1 MVAHE
6 GNSGEYHRAME
17 AGFGNLIHRMEGLVV
32 SGDGDESSSGENHFQ
47 VLKAIEAAELTI
59 QKLLIENKS
68 LKTELHATRHEI
80 DNYGTETTLD
90 HPAVGSRDAH
100 GHSQG
105 SYALQNSGSTII
117 QEIEKNI
124 FSGDSPQK
132 SSPGTLVVCQ
142 DIHRNIDDCSLHVYS
157 AQSYDQACNSN
168 GTLTRFADELIAAE
182 NSGFSQVPS
191 SPSRNQNEEEYN
203 LSSNVL
209 THGMMQVSDA
219 GNLDLVPKIRE
230 RDEEIMQL
238 KNYIADYAMK
248 EAQIRNEKCILEKKI
263 SYMRT
268 ALDQQQQDLVDAV
281 SKATSYRLDIL
292 DENIRLSLAL
302 QVARQECSIFV
313 SSLFHLLAEF
323 DMKPQAMD
331 AQSIVG
337 NLKILIENLRQ
348 QINFSEMNLKGSQYE
363 LVPCRTDQSGN
374 TFPLQISSHQSS
386 GLDMVPQQMY
396 SQPQTSTPS
405 LSAVAARDN
414 GENSGNHQY
423 EPVSMHLVT
432 RSPTRDDQGSS
443 SSRTGFSLGNA
454 VENSVSTHS
463 FVTQAS
469 THALQQSE
477 IYTDRN
483 HLYSSFV
490 HEAMDGANL
499 LVQQR
504 PTGVASALEDPSTS
518 FYSPHLPPVSEEPS
532 SSCSEAADDE
542 LLPAIEGLQIRGEAF
557 PGNQIEACGYSI
569 NGTAACNCAW
579 IREAE
584 DGSVTY
590 ITGANQP
597 AYVVTADDVDSR
609 LAIEIVPMDNQ
620 KRKGDLIR
628 EFANGKKKITCE
640 PSMQEKFQK
649 ILSDRHA
656 SFSVLLSNGL
666 MDIWGSAT
674 LNIKSEGYTIKCNEP
689 RVADSQKFSD
699 NIYIEI
705 PYGHSTEFL
714 IQSSRSAL
722 ILRAQDNWHRDLIV
736 LTLRLFQKLA
746 LQHKRKGKK
755 KMLFF

>member
-1 MVAHE
+1 FSIFLFPFVGWFAASSLVELRESYRQGRACSKSVAGVSSYMVAHE

-32 SGDGDESSSGENHFQ
+32 SGDGDESSSGENHIQ

-68 LKTELHATRHEI
+68 LKTELHRHEI

-105 SYALQNSGSTII
+105 SYALQKSGSTII

-132 SSPGTLVVCQ
+132 SSPGTLVVCP

-157 AQSYDQACNSN
+157 PQSYDQACNSN

-191 SPSRNQNEEEYN
+191 SPSRFF
-203 LSSNVL
+203 SIV
-209 THGMMQVSDA
+209 
-219 GNLDLVPKIRE
+219 LDLVPKIRE

-248 EAQIRNEKCILEKKI
+248 
-263 SYMRT
+263 

-302 QVARQECSIFV
+302 QVARRECSIFA
-313 SSLFHLLAEF
+313 SLFHLLAEF
-323 DMKPQAMD
+323 DMQPQVTD

-348 QINFSEMNLKGSQYE
+348 QINFSEMNLKGSQYD

-374 TFPLQISSHQSS
+374 IFPLQLSSHQSS
-386 GLDMVPQQMY
+386 GLDMIPQQMY

-423 EPVSMHLVT
+423 QPVPMHLVT

-443 SSRTGFSLGNA
+443 SSRTGLGNA
-454 VENSVSTHS
+454 VENSVPTHS
-463 FVTQAS
+463 FATQAS

-490 HEAMDGANL
+490 HKAMDGANL

-504 PTGVASALEDPSTS
+504 PTGVASALDDPSTS
-518 FYSPHLPPVSEEPS
+518 LYSPHLAPVSEEPS

-557 PGNQIEACGYSI
+557 PGNQIEACGYST

-620 KRKGDLIR
+620 KRKVRILIR
-628 EFANGKKKITCE
+628 YF
-640 PSMQEKFQK
+640 F
-649 ILSDRHA
+649 
-656 SFSVLLSNGL
+656 
-666 MDIWGSAT
+666 DIS
-674 LNIKSEGYTIKCNEP
+674 
-689 RVADSQKFSD
+689 
-699 NIYIEI
+699 
-705 PYGHSTEFL
+705 
-714 IQSSRSAL
+714 
-722 ILRAQDNWHRDLIV
+722 
-736 LTLRLFQKLA
+736 
-746 LQHKRKGKK
+746 
-755 KMLFF
+755 